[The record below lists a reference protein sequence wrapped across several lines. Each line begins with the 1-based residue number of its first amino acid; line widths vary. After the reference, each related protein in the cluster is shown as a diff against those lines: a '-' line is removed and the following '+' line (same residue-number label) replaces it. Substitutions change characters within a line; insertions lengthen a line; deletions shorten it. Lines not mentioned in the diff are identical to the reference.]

1 MAGGTD
7 SQWCSAQGKDRR
19 SASEHGRDP
28 ARAEPAL
35 GTLCSKSA
43 TSCHCTQSRHRVASI
58 GSAASPL
65 MARCSSVPPPQTC
78 PRPLPRIRSG
88 NAGVKGGLQT
98 ATPRMNRVSPP
109 ESRQRRP
116 RHPSLAGCFSATRNT
131 EMNFVVVDQKDLEDI
146 QFIQFTMQED
156 TQKRQNL
163 PKFLLERFADH
174 ICLSGAT
181 K

>member
-1 MAGGTD
+1 MMETYFLVGF
-7 SQWCSAQGKDRR
+7 SR
-19 SASEHGRDP
+19 S
-28 ARAEPAL
+28 L
-35 GTLCSKSA
+35 LL
-43 TSCHCTQSRHRVASI
+43 I
-58 GSAASPL
+58 
-65 MARCSSVPPPQTC
+65 
-78 PRPLPRIRSG
+78 
-88 NAGVKGGLQT
+88 
-98 ATPRMNRVSPP
+98 
-109 ESRQRRP
+109 
-116 RHPSLAGCFSATRNT
+116 T